1 MFENKGFSS
10 LLTCVNRLVVPSLKK
25 VNILRVLQGTAMRD
39 NLFFFTSIENEL
51 RELSLFHEYFNG
63 TS

>member
-1 MFENKGFSS
+1 MFQYKGFSS

-39 NLFFFTSIENEL
+39 NLFFLLALKMS
-51 RELSLFHEYFNG
+51 
-63 TS
+63 

>member
-1 MFENKGFSS
+1 MFQNKGFSS

-39 NLFFFTSIENEL
+39 NLFFLLALKMS
-51 RELSLFHEYFNG
+51 
-63 TS
+63 